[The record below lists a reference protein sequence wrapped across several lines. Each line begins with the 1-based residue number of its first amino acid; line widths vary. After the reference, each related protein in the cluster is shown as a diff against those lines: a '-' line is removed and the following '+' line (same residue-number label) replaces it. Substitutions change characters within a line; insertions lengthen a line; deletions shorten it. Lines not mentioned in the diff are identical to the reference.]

1 MLSAEVKYTTA
12 AKAAENLEYKD
23 FAWVDFAEYEN
34 ITEFKKEFGN
44 QYYISDDVT
53 IENGVLNIPEGA
65 TFAWID
71 ANGVFANFLDNSNLG
86 FNVEMMVKTDFVG
99 DGFISVIS
107 IYYGRLMKE
116 IIEDYQIGFV
126 NQINVSYLKLVC
138 EVLFQYTNPIGIKH
152 LLSKKG
158 YKSMNLLLP
167 LTKISSINNTF
178 DLL

>member
-1 MLSAEVKYTTA
+1 MIALGSDHGGYDLKMEVIRYLE
-12 AKAAENLEYKD
+12 ENNIEYKD

-99 DGFISVIS
+99 DGFI
-107 IYYGRLMKE
+107 RLFMTLINREWLICARTIIKPFSTHLKE
-116 IIEDYQIGFV
+116 A
-126 NQINVSYLKLVC
+126 
-138 EVLFQYTNPIGIKH
+138 
-152 LLSKKG
+152 
-158 YKSMNLLLP
+158 
-167 LTKISSINNTF
+167 
-178 DLL
+178 